1 MVKLFRFLAL
11 LPLGPMQAL
20 GAGLGLLVFALSR
33 SYRRKIAANLALAGL
48 PGSLRARAA
57 AQAGRMVGEL
67 PFVWF
72 APAERVLARV
82 RCDEAEVFDDAVREG
97 KGTLILTPHL
107 GAFEVAA
114 RWCASRFALTVL
126 FKPPKQAALASL
138 LAAARNQG
146 AMRSLPTTVGG
157 VRGLLRALRAG
168 EAVGLL
174 PDQVP
179 DSGMGVW
186 VPFFGKP
193 AYTLTLPERLAQST
207 GAAVLIV
214 WGERLAPGQ
223 GWRLHARRLREAPT
237 PEAVNRAMEATIL
250 RRPEQYLWGY
260 NRYKS
265 PAGEAA

>member
-1 MVKLFRFLAL
+1 MVKLFRLLAL
-11 LPLGPMQAL
+11 LPLGLMQTV
-20 GAGLGLLVFALSR
+20 GAGLGLLVFAVSR
-33 SYRRKIAANLALAGL
+33 SYRGKIAANLELAGL
-48 PGSLRARAA
+48 PGALRARAA

-72 APAERVLARV
+72 ASLERLLARV
-82 RCDEAEVFDDAVREG
+82 RCDEAEVFADAAREG
-97 KGTLILTPHL
+97 KGVLILTPHL
-107 GAFEVAA
+107 GSFEMAA
-114 RWCASRFALTVL
+114 RWCASRFAITVL
-126 FKPPKQAALASL
+126 FKPPKQAALGRL

-146 AMRSLPTTVGG
+146 AMRSVPTSLAG

-186 VPFFGKP
+186 APFFGKP

-207 GAAVLIV
+207 GAAVLLV
-214 WGERLAPGQ
+214 WGERLATGE

-237 PEAVNRAMEATIL
+237 PDAVNRAMEATIML
-250 RRPEQYLWGY
+250 RPEQYLWGY

-265 PAGEAA
+265 PGGEAA